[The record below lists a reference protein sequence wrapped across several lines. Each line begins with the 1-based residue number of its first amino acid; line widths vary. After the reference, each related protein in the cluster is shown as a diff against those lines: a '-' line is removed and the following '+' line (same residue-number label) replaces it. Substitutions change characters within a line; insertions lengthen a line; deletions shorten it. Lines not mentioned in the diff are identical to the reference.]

1 MPSACTAAHP
11 IAGVSIGTFVA
22 DPLRTV
28 VLSARKLRQL
38 AAPAPIHCAF
48 HSVSRETL
56 VSAGGSAD
64 VVPKASQ
71 SRVEC
76 CYRRPAAMLVGDTD
90 RKHQYSKPADNEA
103 KMIHVL
109 LSSMFHVK
117 HDGHRKARC
126 LELGALAPRML
137 HTSSLLSCPLLN
149 SESPLRFT

>member
-28 VLSARKLRQL
+28 VLRARKLRQL

-90 RKHQYSKPADNEA
+90 RKHRYSKPADNEA

-109 LSSMFHVK
+109 LSSVFHVK
-117 HDGHRKARC
+117 HSVPPAQ
-126 LELGALAPRML
+126 ML
-137 HTSSLLSCPLLN
+137 FQGKDQYLSTCAYAIV
-149 SESPLRFT
+149 SRET